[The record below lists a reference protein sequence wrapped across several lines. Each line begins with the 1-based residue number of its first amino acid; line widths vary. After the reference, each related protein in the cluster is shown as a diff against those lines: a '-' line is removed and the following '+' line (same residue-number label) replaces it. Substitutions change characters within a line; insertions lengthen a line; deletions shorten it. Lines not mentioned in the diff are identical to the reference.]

1 MKKLRP
7 GEMVQIKTVEE
18 LLGVVNEESAMDI
31 EIYKIRSFQGHPF
44 KVVDDDKMLE
54 LVESIK
60 ANGVLSPVLIRP
72 CGNDLYEMISG
83 HRRLH
88 AAKLAGL
95 TAIPSIIREM
105 TDDEAT
111 IAMVDANIQREEL
124 LPSEKAWAYKM
135 KLEAMKHQGDRT
147 DITSGQIGQ
156 KLTGAVSRDI
166 LAEQVGE
173 SSKQVQRYVRLT
185 ELVPELLDLV
195 DAKRL
200 NFTVAVDVSYIDKEI
215 QGWLNEYIHDNGPVK
230 ANQIAALREAIAMG
244 PMTQMKMIMILNDTQ
259 PGKKP
264 SGKFIIPDKKLRE
277 YFPKEYSTDEMRS
290 VIFALLDQWK
300 NGGGNGE
307 I

>member
-31 EIYKIRSFQGHPF
+31 EIYKIHSFQGHPF

-135 KLEAMKHQGDRT
+135 KMDAMKRQGNRADLTCDQNEHKLGVKSRT
-147 DITSGQIGQ
+147 LLGEQLGINSAQ
-156 KLTGAVSRDI
+156 VSRYI
-166 LAEQVGE
+166 
-173 SSKQVQRYVRLT
+173 RLT

-230 ANQIAALREAIAMG
+230 ANQISALREAIATG
-244 PMTQMKMIMILNDTQ
+244 PMTQMKMIMILNDNQ
-259 PGKKP
+259 PGKRT
-264 SGKFIIPDKKLRE
+264 SGKFTIPDKKLRE
-277 YFPKEYSTDEMRS
+277 YFPKEYSIDEMRS

-300 NGGGNGE
+300 NGGGNVE

>member
-60 ANGVLSPVLIRP
+60 DNGVLSPVLIRP

-135 KLEAMKHQGDRT
+135 KMDAMKRQGNRADLTCDQNEHKLGVKSRT
-147 DITSGQIGQ
+147 LLGEQLGISSAQ
-156 KLTGAVSRDI
+156 VSRYI
-166 LAEQVGE
+166 
-173 SSKQVQRYVRLT
+173 RLT

-230 ANQIAALREAIAMG
+230 ANQISALREAIATG
-244 PMTQMKMIMILNDTQ
+244 PMTQMKMIMILNDNQ
-259 PGKKP
+259 PGKRT
-264 SGKFIIPDKKLRE
+264 SGKFTIPDKKLRE
-277 YFPKEYSTDEMRS
+277 YFPKEYSIDEMRS

-300 NGGGNGE
+300 NGGGNVE